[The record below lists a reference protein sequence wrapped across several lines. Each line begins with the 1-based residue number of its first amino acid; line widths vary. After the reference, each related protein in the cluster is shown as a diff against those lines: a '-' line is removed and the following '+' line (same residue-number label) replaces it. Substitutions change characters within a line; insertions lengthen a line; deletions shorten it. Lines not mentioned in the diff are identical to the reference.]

1 MRRRL
6 RIGFFWFLVP
16 IITCAALLLI
26 CNQLIISNA
35 DGRLF
40 DEVETVPEG
49 YSVGLLLGTTPQTRI
64 GHRRNMFFESRIHA
78 TASLYH
84 AGKIQKVLISGD
96 DNSLDGI
103 NEVECM
109 RDSLLERGISPR
121 DIILDGKG
129 YRTILSVRNAYHD
142 YGCRKLIVISQKFH
156 NERALYLADNLG
168 LGFEQVIGFNA
179 KSPHSL
185 MSQKTYVREWFARVK
200 MFIDLFINNHHG
212 KD

>member
-1 MRRRL
+1 MRKRL
-6 RIGFFWFLVP
+6 RIGFGWFLVP
-16 IITCAALLLI
+16 IIICAALLLI
-26 CNQLIISNA
+26 CNQLVISNA

-40 DEVETVPEG
+40 DEIESVPEG

-84 AGKIQKVLISGD
+84 AGKIQKILISGD

-156 NERALYLADNLG
+156 NERVLFLADNLG
-168 LGFEQVIGFNA
+168 LGFNQVIGFNA
-179 KSPHSL
+179 ESPHSL

>member
-1 MRRRL
+1 MRKRL
-6 RIGFFWFLVP
+6 RIGFGWFLVP
-16 IITCAALLLI
+16 IIICAALLLI
-26 CNQLIISNA
+26 CNQLVISNA

-40 DEVETVPEG
+40 DEIESVPEG

-84 AGKIQKVLISGD
+84 AGKIQKILISGD

-129 YRTILSVRNAYHD
+129 YRTILSVHNAYHD

-156 NERALYLADNLG
+156 NERVLFLADNLG
-168 LGFEQVIGFNA
+168 LGFNQVIGFNA
-179 KSPHSL
+179 ESPHSL

-200 MFIDLFINNHHG
+200 MFIDLFVNNHHG

>member
-1 MRRRL
+1 MRKRL
-6 RIGFFWFLVP
+6 RIGFGWFLVP
-16 IITCAALLLI
+16 IIICAALLLI
-26 CNQLIISNA
+26 CNQLVISNA

-40 DEVETVPEG
+40 DEIESVPEG

-84 AGKIQKVLISGD
+84 AGKIQKILISGD

-129 YRTILSVRNAYHD
+129 YRTILSVHNAYHD

-156 NERALYLADNLG
+156 NERVLFLADNLG
-168 LGFEQVIGFNA
+168 LGFNQVIGFNA
-179 KSPHSL
+179 ESPHSL

>member
-1 MRRRL
+1 
-6 RIGFFWFLVP
+6 LV
-16 IITCAALLLI
+16 I
-26 CNQLIISNA
+26 NNA

-40 DEVETVPEG
+40 DEIETVPEG
-49 YSVGLLLGTTPQTRI
+49 YSFGLLLGTTPQTRI

-96 DNSLDGI
+96 DNSLDGV
-103 NEVECM
+103 NEVKCM
-109 RDSLLERGISPR
+109 RDSLLERGIPTK

-129 YRTILSVRNAYHD
+129 YRTILSVHNAY
-142 YGCRKLIVISQKFH
+142 YNFGCRKLIVISQKFH

-168 LGFEQVIGFNA
+168 LGFDQVIGFNA

-200 MFIDLFINNHHG
+200 MFIDLFINNHYG

>member
-1 MRRRL
+1 MRRQL
-6 RIGFFWFLVP
+6 RMGLCWFLVS
-16 IITCAALLLI
+16 IVICIALLLI
-26 CNQLIISNA
+26 CNQLVISNA

-49 YSVGLLLGTTPQTRI
+49 YSFGLLLGTTPQTRI

-78 TASLYH
+78 AASLYH

-96 DNSLDGI
+96 DNSLDGV
-103 NEVECM
+103 NEVKCM
-109 RDSLLERGISPR
+109 RDSLLERGIPPK
-121 DIILDGKG
+121 DIALDGKG
-129 YRTILSVRNAYHD
+129 YRTILSVQRAYHD

-168 LGFEQVIGFNA
+168 LGFNQVIGFNA

>member
-1 MRRRL
+1 MRKRL
-6 RIGFFWFLVP
+6 RIGFGWFLVP
-16 IITCAALLLI
+16 IIICAALLLI
-26 CNQLIISNA
+26 CNQLVISNA

-40 DEVETVPEG
+40 DEIESVPEG

-129 YRTILSVRNAYHD
+129 YRTILSVHNAYHD

>member
-6 RIGFFWFLVP
+6 RIGFCWFLVP
-16 IITCAALLLI
+16 IIICAALLLI
-26 CNQLIISNA
+26 CNQLVISNA

-40 DEVETVPEG
+40 DEIESVPEG

-84 AGKIQKVLISGD
+84 SGKIRKVLISGD

-109 RDSLLERGISPR
+109 RDSLLERGIPPK

-129 YRTILSVRNAYHD
+129 YRTILSMHNAYHD
-142 YGCRKLIVISQKFH
+142 FGCSNLIVISQTFH

-168 LGFEQVIGFNA
+168 LGFDQVIGFNA
-179 KSPHSL
+179 ESPHSL

-200 MFIDLFINNHHG
+200 LFIDLFINNHHG

>member
-6 RIGFFWFLVP
+6 RMGFCWLLVA
-16 IITCAALLLI
+16 IAICTALLLI
-26 CNQLIISNA
+26 CNQLVISNA

-49 YSVGLLLGTTPQTRI
+49 YSFGLLLGTTPQTRI
-64 GHRRNMFFESRIHA
+64 SHRRNMFFESRIHA
-78 TASLYH
+78 AASLYH

-96 DNSLDGI
+96 DNSLDGV

-109 RDSLLERGISPR
+109 RDSLLERGIPPK

-129 YRTILSVRNAYHD
+129 YRTILSVHNAYHD
-142 YGCRKLIVISQKFH
+142 FGCRKLIVISQKFH

-168 LGFEQVIGFNA
+168 LGFDQVIGFNA

-200 MFIDLFINNHHG
+200 MFIDLFINNHYG

>member
-6 RIGFFWFLVP
+6 RIGFCWFLVP

-84 AGKIQKVLISGD
+84 AGKIQKILISGD

-200 MFIDLFINNHHG
+200 MFIDLFISNHHG

>member
-6 RIGFFWFLVP
+6 RIGFCWFLVP

-26 CNQLIISNA
+26 CNQLVISNA

-40 DEVETVPEG
+40 DEIESVPEG

-84 AGKIQKVLISGD
+84 AGKIQKILISGD

-156 NERALYLADNLG
+156 NERVLFLADNLG
-168 LGFEQVIGFNA
+168 LGFNQVIGFNA
-179 KSPHSL
+179 ESPHSL
-185 MSQKTYVREWFARVK
+185 MSQKTYVREWFARIK